1 MQAEETRDETKGT
14 WPDDCVQ
21 RAFVR
26 GTQWWQFRQNSST
39 MFGFERREAEAEAVE
54 RYGQPTTKTK

>member
-1 MQAEETRDETKGT
+1 MNAERDETKGT

-26 GTQWWQFRQNSST
+26 GAQWWQFHSQGST
-39 MFGFERREAEAEAVE
+39 MFGDERRTAEDEAVK
-54 RYGQPTTKTK
+54 RYGEPAHEDI